1 MHHKGPRNTSTKWG
15 VIHYPK
21 SLWDL
26 KNEINSLHFN
36 DFIVISLCK
45 HRVSLLFDIIH
56 YYNLL
61 W

>member
-45 HRVSLLFDIIH
+45 HRVSI
-56 YYNLL
+56 YCGK
-61 W
+61 